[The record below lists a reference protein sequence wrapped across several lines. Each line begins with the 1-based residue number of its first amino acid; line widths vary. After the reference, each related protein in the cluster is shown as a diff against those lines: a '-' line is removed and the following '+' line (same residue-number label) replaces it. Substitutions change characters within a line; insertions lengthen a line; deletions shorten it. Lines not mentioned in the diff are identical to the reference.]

1 MSSYKPQILHDIVSV
16 IFYPLEFDNKTLL
29 IKTLWSQYSEN
40 ENILSELMWDLQ
52 NYYLALIMLKY
63 SMNDTGRKK
72 QELVIPSC

>member
-72 QELVIPSC
+72 KELVIPSW